1 MRSSLR
7 DTSLIA
13 ISTDLNVRPIAL
25 YLPQFH
31 PIPENDTWW
40 GRGFTEWT
48 NTAKAKPLFRGHD
61 QPHVPA
67 DLGFYDLRVPETRQ
81 AQAVMAREFGI
92 EAFCYYHY
100 WFAGRRV
107 LERPFAEVLES
118 GKPDFPF
125 CLCWAN
131 QSWTGIWHGAPGK
144 TLIEQTYPGPVDH
157 QAHFAALLPAF
168 RDHRYVRV
176 DDKPVFVIYRPME
189 IPNLAGA
196 MAIWRTAAAKAGLAG
211 FYLVGVESDEHR
223 NWIPAEY
230 GFDAVIRSRLPAR
243 KGWPTWNRPL
253 EKVAHKLKQ
262 WQSRLNGETPSTVY
276 GPTVHAYRDMLDI
289 IVGDPTE
296 GIESY
301 PCIVPNWDNTPRS
314 GVNGLV
320 LHGSTPALFREQ
332 VRKAVKV
339 TTALPAERRFVF
351 LKSWNEWAEGNHLEP
366 DLRFGLQ
373 YLQVIR
379 DELSAL
385 QPVRQGGFAA
395 LRMVPAR

>member
-1 MRSSLR
+1 M
-7 DTSLIA
+7 
-13 ISTDLNVRPIAL
+13 RPIAL

-31 PIPENDTWW
+31 PIPENDSWW

-48 NTAKAKPLFRGHD
+48 NTAKAKSLFRGHD

-81 AQAVMAREFGI
+81 AQADMAREFGI

-107 LERPFAEVLES
+107 LERPFAEVLET
-118 GKPDFPF
+118 GKPNFPF

-131 QSWTGIWHGAPGK
+131 QSWTGVWHGAPGK
-144 TLIEQTYPGPVDH
+144 TLIEQTYPGAVDH

-176 DDKPVFVIYRPME
+176 DDKPVFVVYRPME
-189 IPNLAGA
+189 IPDHIGA
-196 MAIWRTAAAKAGLAG
+196 MAIWRAAATKAGLAG
-211 FYLVGVESDEHR
+211 LYLIGVESEEDR
-223 NWIPAEY
+223 NWPPAEH

-243 KGWPTWNRPL
+243 IGWPGWDRPL
-253 EKVAHKLKQ
+253 EKIALKAKQ
-262 WQSRLNGETPSTVY
+262 WRFGLSGQALPIVY
-276 GPTVHAYRDMLDI
+276 GPTVYAYRDVLDI

-301 PCIVPNWDNTPRS
+301 PCIIPNWDNTPRS

-332 VRKAVKV
+332 VRKAMRV
-339 TTALPAERRFVF
+339 TAALPAERRFVF

-373 YLQVIR
+373 YLEVVR
-379 DELSAL
+379 DEFSAL
-385 QPVRQGGFAA
+385 QPAREDEPVT
-395 LRMVPAR
+395 LRAVPAQ